1 MPPPVT
7 IRPLR
12 PADIGPYRALRLR
25 ALRQEPTAFA
35 SSPED
40 ELQLPVETVESRL
53 QQTQSQVMFGG
64 FQGEALVGLSGL
76 LRERRSKMAHKAW
89 IVSFY
94 VAPEAR
100 RRGLGR
106 RLLEATLE
114 HARSMP
120 GLRQVNLG
128 VNADNVAARQLYE
141 SMGFV
146 AFGLERGFML
156 VDGVLH
162 DELSMVH
169 VLPDRDAGAAGQG
182 KGD

>member
-1 MPPPVT
+1 MLT
-7 IRPLR
+7 IRPLG
-12 PADIGPYRALRLR
+12 PADIDQYRALRLR
-25 ALRQEPTAFA
+25 ALREEPTAFA

-40 ELQLPVETVESRL
+40 ERLLSVEVIASRL
-53 QQTQSQVMFGG
+53 QETASQVMLGAFDGDT
-64 FQGEALVGLSGL
+64 LVGLSGL
-76 LRERRSKMAHKAW
+76 LRERRSKLVHKAW

-106 RLLEATLE
+106 LLLEQTL
-114 HARSMP
+114 ARARAMP

-128 VNADNVAARQLYE
+128 VNAGNVAARQLYE

-156 VDGVLH
+156 VDGVPQ
-162 DELSMVH
+162 DELNMVH
-169 VLPDRDAGAAGQG
+169 VLAKQDAGASG
-182 KGD
+182 

>member
-1 MPPPVT
+1 MLK
-7 IRPLR
+7 IRPLG
-12 PADIGPYRALRLR
+12 PADIDQYRALRLR
-25 ALRQEPTAFA
+25 ALREEPTAFA

-40 ELQLPVETVESRL
+40 EHQLSVEAIESRL
-53 QQTQSQVMFGG
+53 RETAGQVMLGAFDGDT
-64 FQGEALVGLSGL
+64 LVGLSGL
-76 LRERRSKMAHKAW
+76 LRERRSKLVHKAW

-106 RLLEATLE
+106 LLLEQTL
-114 HARSMP
+114 ARARAMP

-128 VNADNVAARQLYE
+128 VNAGNVAARQLYE

-156 VDGVLH
+156 VDGMPQ
-162 DELSMVH
+162 DELNMVH
-169 VLPDRDAGAAGQG
+169 VLPDRDAGAAR
-182 KGD
+182 

>member
-1 MPPPVT
+1 MMSSR
-7 IRPLR
+7 IRSLG
-12 PADIGPYRALRLR
+12 PADVDQYRALRLR
-25 ALRQEPTAFA
+25 ALREEPTAFA

-40 ELQLPVETVESRL
+40 ERQLSIEAVESRL
-53 QQTQSQVMFGG
+53 QETAGQVMLGAFD
-64 FQGEALVGLSGL
+64 GEMLVGLSGL
-76 LRERRSKMAHKAW
+76 LRERRTKMAHKAW
-89 IVSFY
+89 VVSFY

-106 RLLEATLE
+106 LLLERTLDR
-114 HARSMP
+114 ARAMP
-120 GLRQVNLG
+120 GLMQVNLG
-128 VNADNVAARQLYE
+128 VNVANVAARELYE

-169 VLPDRDAGAAGQG
+169 VLPDRDAGAA
-182 KGD
+182 D

>member
-1 MPPPVT
+1 MLT
-7 IRPLR
+7 IRPLG
-12 PADIGPYRALRLR
+12 PADIDRYRALRLR
-25 ALRQEPTAFA
+25 ALREEPTAFA

-53 QQTQSQVMFGG
+53 QQTVNQVMLGAFD
-64 FQGEALVGLSGL
+64 GERLVGLSGL
-76 LRERRSKMAHKAW
+76 LRERRSKLVHKAW
-89 IVSFY
+89 VVSFY

-106 RLLEATLE
+106 LLLEQTL
-114 HARSMP
+114 ARARAMP

-128 VNADNVAARQLYE
+128 VNAGNVAARQLYE

-156 VDGVLH
+156 VDGMPQ
-162 DELSMVH
+162 DELNMVH
-169 VLPDRDAGAAGQG
+169 VLPSRDTGATG
-182 KGD
+182 

>member
-1 MPPPVT
+1 MMADR
-7 IRPLR
+7 IRSLG
-12 PADIGPYRALRLR
+12 PADIDPYRALRLR
-25 ALRQEPTAFA
+25 ALREEPTAFA

-40 ELQLPVETVESRL
+40 ERQLSIEAVESRL
-53 QQTQSQVMFGG
+53 QETASQVMLGAFDGDV
-64 FQGEALVGLSGL
+64 LVGLSGL
-76 LRERRSKMAHKAW
+76 LRERRSKPLHKAW

-106 RLLEATLE
+106 RLLEHTL
-114 HARSMP
+114 ARARTMP

-128 VNADNVAARQLYE
+128 VNAGNVAARRLYE

-156 VDGVLH
+156 VDGVPQ

-169 VLPDRDAGAAGQG
+169 VLAERDTDASG
-182 KGD
+182 

>member
-1 MPPPVT
+1 MKPHR
-7 IRPLR
+7 IRPLG
-12 PADIGPYRALRLR
+12 PADIGQFRALRLR
-25 ALRQEPTAFA
+25 ALLEEPTAFA

-40 ELQLPVETVESRL
+40 ESRLSVEAVESRL
-53 QQTQSQVMFGG
+53 QETASQVMLGAFDGD
-64 FQGEALVGLSGL
+64 ALVGLSGL
-76 LRERRSKMAHKAW
+76 LRERRSKLVHKAW

-106 RLLEATLE
+106 LLLERTL
-114 HARSMP
+114 ARARAMP

-128 VNADNVAARQLYE
+128 VNAGNVAARRLYE

-169 VLPDRDAGAAGQG
+169 VLPDRDAGTA
-182 KGD
+182 D